1 MNNAKSAL
9 EVIHFF
15 KHEAKLSYN
24 QCCDFSLLRVKP
36 DSNFK
41 VAINKK
47 SFCDISPPLADVAD
61 AASDDGTNIAVSKT
75 ADHQHTLAANLS
87 SVFSM
92 NLVSHP
98 GMGQSHYVLL
108 NCFRTTI
115 PMTRLNTP

>member
-1 MNNAKSAL
+1 MTNAKSAL
-9 EVIHFF
+9 EVVHFF

-47 SFCDISPPLADVAD
+47 SFCDISPPIADVAD
-61 AASDDGTNIAVSKT
+61 AANSKESDGTNRAVSKT

-98 GMGQSHYVLL
+98 GMGQYLP
-108 NCFRTTI
+108 I
-115 PMTRLNTP
+115 AY